1 MDFVDAL
8 NRVAK
13 RMERI
18 LYVAAEQVAN
28 EREQLLG
35 YLTALHDFG
44 VIDWCE
50 RAELSHMAYQ
60 ASKRCGLIPRDRDG
74 ADPTPQAG
82 RYVVQCSVPHA
93 GSPAGARWVD
103 TYIADSRGNCEL
115 WLYCILTNRIGRQRS
130 RENYRVIEQPVES
143 HSSDV
148 SQQPVAARRDD
159 A

>member
-1 MDFVDAL
+1 MDIVDAL
-8 NRVAK
+8 NRVGQ

-18 LYVAAEQVAN
+18 LYVAAEQAAN

-35 YLTALHDFG
+35 YLTALHDCG

-60 ASKRCGLIPRDRDG
+60 ASKRCGRIPRDSEGDDN
-74 ADPTPQAG
+74 APQTG
-82 RYVVQCSVPHA
+82 RYVVQSSVPHA
-93 GSPAGARWVD
+93 GSPSGARWVD
-103 TYIADSRGNCEL
+103 AYTADTRGNCEL
-115 WLYCILTNRIGRQRS
+115 WLHCILTNRIGPQRS

-143 HSSDV
+143 QSNNV
-148 SQQPVAARRDD
+148 SQQPVAERRDD

>member
-1 MDFVDAL
+1 MDFVEAL
-8 NRVAK
+8 NRVAQ
-13 RMERI
+13 RLERI
-18 LYVAAEQVAN
+18 FHVSAERVAN

-50 RAELSHMAYQ
+50 RAELAHMAYQ

-74 ADPTPQAG
+74 DDTAVQAG

-93 GSPAGARWVD
+93 CSPTGVRWVD
-103 TYIADSRGNCEL
+103 TYIADTRGNCEL
-115 WLYCILTNRIGRQRS
+115 WLYCILTNRIGPQCF

-143 HSSDV
+143 HGKSV
-148 SQQPVAARRDD
+148 SQ
-159 A
+159 

>member
-8 NRVAK
+8 NRVAQ
-13 RMERI
+13 RLER
-18 LYVAAEQVAN
+18 LFHVSAERVAN

-60 ASKRCGLIPRDRDG
+60 ASKRCGWIPRDSDG
-74 ADPTPQAG
+74 DDTTPQAG
-82 RYVVQCSVPHA
+82 RYVVQSSVPHA

-103 TYIADSRGNCEL
+103 AYTADTRGNCEL

-130 RENYRVIEQPVES
+130 RENYRVIEQPAES
-143 HSSDV
+143 HSNNASPQ
-148 SQQPVAARRDD
+148 SVAARRHD

>member
-18 LYVAAEQVAN
+18 LYVSAEQVAN

-44 VIDWCE
+44 VINWCE

-60 ASKRCGLIPRDRDG
+60 ASKRCGWIPRDSDG
-74 ADPTPQAG
+74 DDTAPQTG
-82 RYVVQCSVPHA
+82 RYVVQSSVPHA
-93 GSPAGARWVD
+93 GSPSGARWVD
-103 TYIADSRGNCEL
+103 TYTADTRGNCEL
-115 WLYCILTNRIGRQRS
+115 WLYCILCNRIGPQRS
-130 RENYRVIEQPVES
+130 RESYRVIEQPVDE
-143 HSSDV
+143 V
-148 SQQPVAARRDD
+148 CPPPIAAGRHD

>member
-18 LYVAAEQVAN
+18 LCVSAEQVAN

-44 VIDWCE
+44 VINWCE

-74 ADPTPQAG
+74 DDTTRQAG
-82 RYVVQCSVPHA
+82 RYVVQSSVPHA
-93 GSPAGARWVD
+93 GSAAGARWVD
-103 TYIADSRGNCEL
+103 TYTADTRCNCEL
-115 WLYCILTNRIGRQRS
+115 WLYCILTNRIGPQRS
-130 RENYRVIEQPVES
+130 RENYRVIEQQVK
-143 HSSDV
+143 
-148 SQQPVAARRDD
+148 A
-159 A
+159 